1 MSSNIHFDLDTN
13 PMADEL
19 HKVAPHVDGTTAAVV
34 AMQTAGI
41 IAEKKASEKICDN
54 VNRGF
59 FGLIRSQISQKLAI
73 CESQM
78 DARVMELGQ
87 QSQELLGIRGRME
100 RDFQMIATRYAKL
113 FRSLDAALYTRIN
126 ELDKPLVSFV
136 SRDLEKT
143 RNRTR
148 FAQATVP
155 IHQSETINASQL
167 IAVSQAKSSTARAIG
182 CIHQFVH
189 DANQQH
195 ALVGMMLGDS
205 RDGASGSVQV
215 PVMFM
220 ESDNTRTRV
229 AQWQFHYPP
238 GPTHLTRR
246 IAETIEG
253 DVLGRSEKLEWT
265 ATTPESKDRVYRLFL
280 DMTKGEQVND
290 RVRTLMIQ
298 LFNASKWQ
306 RPESAR
312 T

>member
-1 MSSNIHFDLDTN
+1 MANFTFTVDTEE
-13 PMADEL
+13 MANSL
-19 HKVAPHVDGTTAAVV
+19 HGVAPHVDGTTAAVV
-34 AMQTAGI
+34 AMQTAVI
-41 IAEKKASEKICDN
+41 SAEKKAAEKICEN

-73 CESQM
+73 CKSQM

-100 RDFQMIATRYAKL
+100 RDFQMIAARYAKL

-136 SRDLEKT
+136 SKDLEKI

-155 IHQSETINASQL
+155 VHQVETISTSQL

-182 CIHQFVH
+182 CIHQFVN

-195 ALVGMMLGDS
+195 ALVDRMLGES
-205 RDGASGSVQV
+205 RDGASGPVQV
-215 PVMFM
+215 PVLFM

-238 GPTHLTRR
+238 GPAPLTRR
-246 IAETIEG
+246 IADAIES
-253 DVLGRSEKLEWT
+253 DVLGRNEKLEWVT
-265 ATTPESKDRVYRLFL
+265 MNPESKDQVYRLFL
-280 DMTKGEQVND
+280 VMTKGEQVNE

-306 RPESAR
+306 RPERAR

>member
-1 MSSNIHFDLDTN
+1 MAHFNFTVDTEE
-13 PMADEL
+13 MANSIDR
-19 HKVAPHVDGTTAAVV
+19 VAPHVDGTTAAVV
-34 AMQTAGI
+34 AMQTAVI
-41 IAEKKASEKICDN
+41 IAEKRAAEKICDN

-73 CESQM
+73 CKSQM

-167 IAVSQAKSSTARAIG
+167 IAVSQAKASTARAIG

-238 GPTHLTRR
+238 GPAPLTRR
-246 IAETIEG
+246 IAEAIEG

-265 ATTPESKDRVYRLFL
+265 AAAPESKDRVYRLFL
-280 DMTKGEQVND
+280 DMTKGDQVND

-298 LFNASKWQ
+298 LFNASRWQ
-306 RPESAR
+306 QPDRAR